1 LSTNSRLG
9 IVIPWRPTPTRIK
22 AFEAVLDYYKSR
34 FPESKIYLEDYRS
47 TTFNLSASRNI
58 GCEKA
63 FADGCEYVLVVDA
76 DSFVAVDAVHKAL
89 DVVKEKGIACF
100 AFEFVVYLSS
110 NDLLDEFAK
119 SGFDFSIADGF
130 GPKMPSH
137 MSSAIVLS
145 KKVFEEL
152 NGWDERFIGWG
163 HEDMAFSEAHLGVYE
178 SLIGRATGEIIVMA
192 FHRDRDFSKE
202 LDNRNIY
209 LDYMKLKEENNY
221 KSKMISRILG
231 NRLNRKG

>member
-1 LSTNSRLG
+1 LSTSLG

-76 DSFVAVDAVHKAL
+76 DSFVAVDAVYKAL
-89 DVVKEKGIACF
+89 DVVEEKSIACF
-100 AFEFVVYLSS
+100 AFEFVVHLSS
-110 NDLLDEFAK
+110 NELLDEFVK

-130 GPKMPSH
+130 SPKMPAH

-163 HEDMAFSEAHLGVYE
+163 HEDMAFSEAHWGVYG
-178 SLIGRATGEIIVMA
+178 SLIGRATGELIVMA
-192 FHRDRDFSKE
+192 FHKDRDLSKE

-209 LDYMKLKEENNY
+209 LDYMKLKEGNNY

>member
-1 LSTNSRLG
+1 MSTNSRLG

-110 NDLLDEFAK
+110 NELLDEFAK